1 MMIVIFNRFRF
12 SDLIKSTF
20 MPFMALAVQIG
31 IWLGWIVDQAAGWS
45 TMHSSRMAARATLAL
60 NSDEDLRRF
69 VVKSLQDLG
78 ALTP

>member
-20 MPFMALAVQIG
+20 MPLAVQIG